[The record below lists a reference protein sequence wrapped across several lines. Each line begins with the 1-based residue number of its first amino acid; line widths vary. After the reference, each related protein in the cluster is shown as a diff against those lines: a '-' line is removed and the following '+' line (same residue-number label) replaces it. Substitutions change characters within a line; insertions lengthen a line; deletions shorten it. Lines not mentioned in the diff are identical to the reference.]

1 MKSLRIFAW
10 WFCVGAAMALAVLM
24 LQGGV
29 REVMQAQGPLWE
41 VKLVELTTAITG
53 GVLLGVCLALILDR
67 IKKR

>member
-29 REVMQAQGPLWE
+29 REVVQAEGPLWE
-41 VKLVELTTAITG
+41 VKLVELTTAIAG
-53 GVLLGVCLALILDR
+53 GGLLGGCIALIVDR